1 MHLSYIDK
9 MTKRASKLNFMFIVL
24 SLVLFLMCQEIEST
38 SRLRSKESTC
48 TSTGIEC
55 HVKVTLM
62 DYNDQGNGSPPS
74 DDYGYD
80 YDFYRK
86 HGDIPS
92 PGAGH

>member
-1 MHLSYIDK
+1 ML
-9 MTKRASKLNFMFIVL
+9 IVL
-24 SLVLFLMCQEIEST
+24 PLVLFLMCQEVAAT
-38 SRLRSKESTC
+38 SRLRSSKESC
-48 TSTGIEC
+48 ASKGIAC
-55 HVKVTLM
+55 HVKVKGLHEM
-62 DYNDQGNGSPPS
+62 DYNESNESPPR